1 MCSRHGRTYTATTA
15 PSTTFPG
22 EPEAYYGALDKAS
35 HGMIEARV
43 ETYAGIVFA
52 AWAQDA
58 PSLEAYLGDARWYLD
73 TVFSRRD
80 VGMQALDPMKWLKL
94 VNWKILV
101 DNCSDNYHVPT
112 SHLSSAKV
120 QTRYIGRPPV
130 ARGPVRELQQ
140 ARFRQRARGHL
151 ARRERRRPR
160 FVHGMSSETMRLFQ
174 EYHDATMSE
183 VERRLGKF
191 RARRVQ
197 LANHSIFPNGI
208 LGHTPCLFGGE
219 KGIPCLFNLLDHGC
233 ADPIADPDGQL
244 LVH

>member
-1 MCSRHGRTYTATTA
+1 
-15 PSTTFPG
+15 
-22 EPEAYYGALDKAS
+22 
-35 HGMIEARV
+35 
-43 ETYAGIVFA
+43 
-52 AWAQDA
+52 
-58 PSLEAYLGDARWYLD
+58 
-73 TVFSRRD
+73 
-80 VGMQALDPMKWLKL
+80 
-94 VNWKILV
+94 
-101 DNCSDNYHVPT
+101 
-112 SHLSSAKV
+112 
-120 QTRYIGRPPV
+120 
-130 ARGPVRELQQ
+130 
-140 ARFRQRARGHL
+140 
-151 ARRERRRPR
+151 
-160 FVHGMSSETMRLFQ
+160 VHGVSSETMRLFQ